1 MVNIPGVMP
10 LQSQEPATPES
21 KHLEMAIK
29 EVYSKK
35 NIELKTDLDNN
46 LIKALTRGKM
56 FYKQYGI
63 KIMNDLVLTVMELRV
78 SKDRKGRQEF
88 TKIVQSMNSFP
99 QSEDKPT
106 INERLFG
113 KGV

>member
-1 MVNIPGVMP
+1 MPTIPGIVDVA
-10 LQSQEPATPES
+10 QSNDTPES

-35 NIELKTDLDNN
+35 NIELKTDLNDN

-63 KIMNDLVLTVMELRV
+63 KIMNDLVQTVMELRV

-88 TKIVQSMNSFP
+88 TKIVQSMNSY
-99 QSEDKPT
+99 QDMEGKPT
-106 INERLFG
+106 LNERLFG
-113 KGV
+113 GKV